1 MELEIVIA
9 ILMFFG
15 ILFTAL
21 PTVPGMIYMLILAVV
36 YGLVDHF
43 QTFSPWFFALF
54 VGLVAAAILTDYM
67 SGIIGAKFGGAS
79 KKSLLAGLVGMIIG
93 FFLFPPFGLFLGL
106 FIAIFAAEMLQFM
119 DQKKAWKAASYSAV
133 ATLVGMGANILLA
146 IAFFV
151 SFLILVF

>member
-1 MELEIVIA
+1 
-9 ILMFFG
+9 MFFG

-21 PTVPGMIYMLILAVV
+21 PTVPGMIYMLILVIV
-36 YGLVDHF
+36 YGIVDKF
-43 QTFSPWFFALF
+43 QAFNPWFFALF
-54 VGLVAAAILTDYM
+54 VGLVAVAILTDYL

-93 FFLFPPFGLFLGL
+93 FFFFPPFGLFLGL
-106 FIAIFAAEMLQFM
+106 FIAIFTAEMIQFM

-133 ATLVGMGANILLA
+133 ATFVGMGVNIFLA
-146 IAFFV
+146 IVFYI